1 MSDSTQMERYEPQG
15 ELSRS
20 RYEPR
25 DLDQLKSYAKIV
37 VTSGLCPD
45 HIKGPA
51 DALLIMQRGAEMG
64 ITAVNALQNMYVIN
78 GKASMSA
85 QIAVGVCKASPLC
98 RYFQCVEYEAE
109 RVTWETHRVGNP
121 NPTRVT
127 FTKDDAQRA
136 GLWGRGMWAKYPQN
150 MLSAR
155 ASINLARMEY
165 SDLLA
170 GIYTPDELG
179 SDAPPEAVQ
188 APTGNAQPK
197 RAAKTTDDIIDAD
210 FEESPAPA
218 TQRNRTYTYTT
229 NTKSMRGDSASKQA
243 AQYVAIQKDEE
254 REREK
259 KTWSQLNA
267 AIHAQAKGLN
277 DVWYRAFHD
286 YITAAVGAPNWN
298 ALTVDQLKMVL
309 ERFKRVKDPVAWI
322 KEAARGSVKAPN
334 FKDSAE
340 GVFHMDELIRDV
352 SKSNDAKLEGLKR
365 MIADHYDVAFP
376 AALTVDQLQEI
387 WCELATRSALAP
399 NGGQGGELSEREEW
413 ISSLV
418 AASKP
423 VESEAFAD
431 EEIPF

>member
-85 QIAVGVCKASPLC
+85 QLAVGVCKASPLC

-109 RVTWETHRVGNP
+109 RVTWETQRVGNP
-121 NPTRVT
+121 NPTRIT
-127 FTKDDAQRA
+127 FTKDDAQKA

-150 MLSAR
+150 MMSAR

-179 SDAPPEAVQ
+179 SDAPEAVQ
-188 APTGNAQPK
+188 ALPVNAQPK
-197 RAAKTTDDIIDAD
+197 REAKPVEEIVDAE
-210 FEESPAPA
+210 FEEAAPA
-218 TQRNRTYTYTT
+218 ER
-229 NTKSMRGDSASKQA
+229 SRGNA
-243 AQYVAIQKDEE
+243 AQRTETAEFNLEGESVS
-254 REREK
+254 EK
-259 KTWSQLNA
+259 EAWSKLNA
-267 AIHAQAKGLN
+267 AIHAQSKGLS

-298 ALTVDQLKMVL
+298 ALTVKQLEMVL

-322 KEAARGSVKAPN
+322 KEAARGSVKAPA
-334 FKDSAE
+334 FKDNTE
-340 GVFHMDELIRDV
+340 GVFHMDELIREV

-365 MIADHYDVAFP
+365 MIADHYDVAFA
-376 AALTVDQLQEI
+376 AALSVAQLQAI
-387 WCELATRSALAP
+387 WVELATRSALAP
-399 NGGQGGELSEREEW
+399 NDGQTGEISEREEW
-413 ISSLV
+413 ILSLV
-418 AASKP
+418 ATDDQA
-423 VESEAFAD
+423 ESAAFAD